1 MRVLQ
6 ITGQCALLTLM
17 LSSGRLAWSETAA
30 EACAP
35 SASAAATP
43 VRVDIGLPRCP
54 APPRLPTAAY
64 RVEPTGKATF
74 HVVIDEDGHVLEA
87 TVTTPSGPSRLHRQI
102 DEAVLETLKTCQFRA
117 QAGTPRREGD
127 TEFVLRWK

>member
-17 LSSGRLAWSETAA
+17 LTSGRLAWSQAAAETCAPTASATAA
-30 EACAP
+30 PGRA
-35 SASAAATP
+35 
-43 VRVDIGLPRCP
+43 DIGLPRCA
-54 APPRLPTAAY
+54 APPRLPLAAY
-64 RVEPTGKATF
+64 RTEPSGKTTF

>member
-6 ITGQCALLTLM
+6 ITGQCAVLAVM
-17 LSSGRLAWSETAA
+17 LASGRHAWSETAA
-30 EACAP
+30 EASP
-35 SASAAATP
+35 PTASATAAG
-43 VRVDIGLPRCP
+43 RVDIGLPRCP
-54 APPRLPTAAY
+54 APPRLPSAAY
-64 RVEPTGKATF
+64 RAEPAGKTTF
-74 HVVIDEDGHVLEA
+74 HVVIDADGHVLEA

-127 TEFVLRWK
+127 TEYVLRWK